1 MFREE
6 EVAAIDTNQRRQ
18 VQRGSAEKGPTEGCT
33 LSRLGAKGDPMRLSE
48 TLPPDRCVKNIGFI
62 FKVL

>member
-18 VQRGSAEKGPTEGCT
+18 VKKGGTEKQPRGGCT

-48 TLPPDRCVKNIGFI
+48 TLPPDRCVENIDLV

>member
-1 MFREE
+1 MFKGE
-6 EVAAIDTNQRRQ
+6 EVAVLDTNQKRQ
-18 VQRGSAEKGPTEGCT
+18 VKRGSTEKEPREGCT

-48 TLPPDRCVKNIGFI
+48 TLPPDRFVENIDFI